1 MAGAQRRQQR
11 RDHWYKRRS
20 RYREE
25 RKYRYQNSDRLR
37 RQKGGSESEEPLLEE
52 PLLEEPLAES

>member
-1 MAGAQRRQQR
+1 MASAQRRQQR

-37 RQKGGSESEEPLLEE
+37 HQKGGAESEQGSRDEP
-52 PLLEEPLAES
+52 